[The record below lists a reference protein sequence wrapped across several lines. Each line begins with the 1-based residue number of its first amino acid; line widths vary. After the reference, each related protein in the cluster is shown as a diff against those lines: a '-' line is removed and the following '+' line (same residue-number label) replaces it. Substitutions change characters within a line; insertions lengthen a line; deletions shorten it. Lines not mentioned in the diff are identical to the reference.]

1 MDQQPSKVSK
11 IADEKL
17 ADTTYEI
24 QPSSWTV
31 HDMPERMRPREEA
44 QRVGIENVSDDVL
57 LALLLRT
64 GVTGLN
70 VVDLAR
76 GLIKRY
82 GSLGN
87 MAAASIDELSQVR
100 GIGPGK
106 AQILKAAFDIGK
118 RLNAEKLPS
127 RLKVRTPADVMSVL
141 EDRARGL
148 DHEMFWVLL
157 LDTKNVL
164 KCQPVDVSAG
174 LLDASLVHPR
184 EVFRE
189 AIRSATA
196 AVVLAH
202 NHPSGDPAPSVEDV
216 RITKQ
221 LVAAGNIV
229 DIKVLDHVIIGK
241 RGQTGHGAFVSMRE
255 DGLVEFK

>member
-76 GLIKRY
+76 GLVKRY
-82 GSLGN
+82 GSL
-87 MAAASIDELSQVR
+87 Q
-100 GIGPGK
+100 
-106 AQILKAAFDIGK
+106 
-118 RLNAEKLPS
+118 
-127 RLKVRTPADVMSVL
+127 
-141 EDRARGL
+141 
-148 DHEMFWVLL
+148 
-157 LDTKNVL
+157 
-164 KCQPVDVSAG
+164 
-174 LLDASLVHPR
+174 
-184 EVFRE
+184 
-189 AIRSATA
+189 
-196 AVVLAH
+196 
-202 NHPSGDPAPSVEDV
+202 
-216 RITKQ
+216 
-221 LVAAGNIV
+221 
-229 DIKVLDHVIIGK
+229 
-241 RGQTGHGAFVSMRE
+241 
-255 DGLVEFK
+255 